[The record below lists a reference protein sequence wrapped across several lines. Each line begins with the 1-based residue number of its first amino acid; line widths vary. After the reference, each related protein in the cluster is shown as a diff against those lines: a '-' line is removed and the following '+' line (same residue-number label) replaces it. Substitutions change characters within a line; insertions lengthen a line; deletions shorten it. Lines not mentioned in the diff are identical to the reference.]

1 MKYLCGEPAGES
13 VELAHPAVLVALRH
27 DGDDVVLPEPK
38 LVVVTP
44 LKVGHGP
51 GPLPLALGHAGV
63 RLVVLWGPALFLD
76 ICCLG
81 THASTTS
88 ESQTIA

>member
-63 RLVVLWGPALFLD
+63 RLVVLGARICFWTPAVSGPMLRQRQS
-76 ICCLG
+76 
-81 THASTTS
+81 H
-88 ESQTIA
+88 